1 MLFDHVISACGD
13 LKSRCHHCSLRGH
26 RAVHCRDERRS
37 QEELISTFE
46 LYADLSNDCS
56 KRYTRP
62 EWGVYPVV
70 NAEYYDRA
78 TTVRYAF
85 PITYSELI
93 RLPVDKAFDVV
104 VLFNRAVRRR
114 MKVIDPDVPR
124 GLSFT
129 APFDYE

>member
-1 MLFDHVISACGD
+1 M
-13 LKSRCHHCSLRGH
+13 
-26 RAVHCRDERRS
+26 
-37 QEELISTFE
+37 
-46 LYADLSNDCS
+46 
-56 KRYTRP
+56 
-62 EWGVYPVV
+62 YPVI
-70 NAEYYDRA
+70 NAEYYDRS

-114 MKVIDPDVPR
+114 MQVIDPDVPR